1 MRIRSRAASVR
12 LVMVGEDV
20 VGLVSLD
27 VMGVPSSATVD
38 NNHRAHAP
46 PHS

>member
-12 LVMVGEDV
+12 LVMLGEAV

-27 VMGVPSSATVD
+27 VMGGPASATVD
-38 NNHRAHAP
+38 RNHRAHAP